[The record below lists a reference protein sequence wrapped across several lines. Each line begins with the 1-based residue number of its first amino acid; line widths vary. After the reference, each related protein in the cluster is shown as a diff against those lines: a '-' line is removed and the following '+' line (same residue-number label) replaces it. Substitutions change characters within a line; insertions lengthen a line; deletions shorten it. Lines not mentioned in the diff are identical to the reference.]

1 MRVSNQELFASI
13 MTNHKEKKIVS
24 LCKKLTKKCS
34 FNSGADIENLCRLA
48 YWLFVYDYE
57 GEALSVCSITH
68 DVEFPGK
75 GIWAVWDFIMYM
87 WGLEVHILKQSNNM
101 EKANEIIQKMDKIWK
116 FPPTLPVKVTEH
128 EIERRNRFTVSFCSR
143 EKEIANASS
152 ETRADAWRFVAL
164 FSLIG
169 YGSTGLFPNLNKEK
183 ESVDA
188 LVEEYIQRL
197 KVTI

>member
-1 MRVSNQELFASI
+1 MSNQELFDSI
-13 MTNHKEKKIVS
+13 LTNHKEKKIVS

-48 YWLFVYDYE
+48 YWLFVYDYKD
-57 GEALSVCSITH
+57 EALSVCAITH
-68 DVEFPGK
+68 EVEFPGK

-87 WGLEVHILKQSNNM
+87 WGLEVHILKQSNNK
-101 EKANEIIQKMDKIWK
+101 EKANEIIQQMDNIWK
-116 FPPTLPVKVTEH
+116 FPPTLPVKVSEH
-128 EIERRNRFTVSFCSR
+128 EIDRRNRFTVPFCSR

-164 FSLIG
+164 FFLIG

-183 ESVDA
+183 EFVDA
-188 LVEEYIQRL
+188 LAEEYIQKL
-197 KVTI
+197 KVAK